1 MYGKKNSISKTAFKI
16 AVEIKMEHR
25 YADIV
30 ESGPNDFKK
39 LLEDINPSKYEAQKI
54 KLIRKIARNTTM
66 ATRSYRDRLNERA
79 KWLEEQI
86 EDSKIEDEKV
96 TNIERTKRMERMTEQ
111 GKLEF
116 AALLVLKNEGV
127 IKCNECDRINNIE
140 CLSKHKIIIA
150 PKH

>member
-16 AVEIKMEHR
+16 AVEIKVEHR

-54 KLIRKIARNTTM
+54 KLIRKIARNTTI

-86 EDSKIEDEKV
+86 EDSKI
-96 TNIERTKRMERMTEQ
+96 
-111 GKLEF
+111 GKSE
-116 AALLVLKNEGV
+116 
-127 IKCNECDRINNIE
+127 
-140 CLSKHKIIIA
+140 SKA
-150 PKH
+150 DY

>member
-16 AVEIKMEHR
+16 AMEIKMEHC

-30 ESGPNDFKK
+30 ESDPNDFKK
-39 LLEDINPSKYEAQKI
+39 LLENINPTKHVAQKI
-54 KLIRKIARNTTM
+54 RLIRKIARNTTM

-79 KWLEEQI
+79 KWLEKQI

-96 TNIERTKRMERMTEQ
+96 TNTERTKRMERLTEQ
-111 GKLEF
+111 GKVEF
-116 AALLVLKNEGV
+116 AALLVFKNEGM

-140 CLSKHKIIIA
+140 CLSKHKIIIV